1 MGRTLKDV
9 VGRYASA
16 ACLVLALACG
26 ASGCAGTSGESESA
40 PDFSNI
46 TTESIIAANDMR
58 SLLARHK
65 SVFIEFRSSDSD
77 EVSYVYV
84 DADYLYQKIG
94 YTSVIVNNEEIWQ
107 IDDVEGEKHPYYYW
121 FAMDEKESVEMRTTP
136 SDYSYIDSVYTS
148 RETIENIQ
156 DNLDGTLTI
165 TTLLNAEDTAES
177 MSYFGQE
184 LPEGATKAEERTVYV
199 VDGKT
204 LENMSG
210 STTMVIDGK
219 DDSVTYIE
227 ITYDV
232 ERPDDL
238 KELEAY
244 LKELKDGPNTSPRF
258 VKIIYD
264 YGTNMEQSY
273 EITVDR
279 DFRVITCSRSGYDY
293 LYSDPEKT
301 KAYEG
306 DGGGSEVTIYAF
318 TEE

>member
-40 PDFSNI
+40 PDYSNI
-46 TTESIIAANDMR
+46 TTESIVTANDMR

-65 SVFIEFRSSDSD
+65 SVSIEFRSSDSD

-94 YTSVIVNNEEIWQ
+94 ITSVIVDNDAIWQ
-107 IDDVEGEKHPYYYW
+107 IDDIDGEMHPYYYW
-121 FAMDEKESVEMRTTP
+121 FAMNADEETEMRTTP
-136 SDYSYIDSVYTS
+136 SEFAFIDSVNAS
-148 RETIENIQ
+148 RETIESIH
-156 DNLDGTLTI
+156 DNRDGTLTV

-177 MSYFGQE
+177 MSYYGQE

-204 LENMSG
+204 LENVSG

-244 LKELKDGPNTSPRF
+244 LKELKDGPNTSPRS